1 MNRCPA
7 IFPHKTLLV
16 SAAAA
21 FMLLQAPAAQ
31 AQDEALQGQPEAAV
45 GGRVFPMNA
54 LRGEIAFGAP
64 PAIQLDGQ
72 PARISPG
79 VRIQTAQR
87 MLAPPASL
95 VGQSYVVNYTR
106 EATSGLVNQV
116 WILTPNEAATRRAS
130 AERPFFNFWP
140 FASNGNT
147 GPRDDGNTP
156 YHQLPGYGQ

>member
-7 IFPHKTLLV
+7 IFSRKTLFTT
-16 SAAAA
+16 AAAA
-21 FMLLQAPAAQ
+21 LVLLQLPAAQ

-54 LRGEIAFGAP
+54 LRGQIAFGAP
-64 PAIQLDGQ
+64 PAIQVDGQ
-72 PARISPG
+72 VTRLSPG
-79 VRIQTAQR
+79 VRIQNAQR

-106 EATSGLVNQV
+106 EATSGMVNQV
-116 WILTPNEAATRRAS
+116 WILTAAEAATKRAS
-130 AERPFFNFWP
+130 AERPFLNFWP
-140 FASNGNT
+140 FVAKS
-147 GPRDDGNTP
+147 GPTDDGNTP